1 MNDFCYVNGRIV
13 PVTELALR
21 ADDAG
26 FQLGLSVFDTVLF
39 ENGCFFFLEQH
50 LERLRGGAE
59 DLSIELPPREVQIEA
74 LVSLQRAVD
83 ADSIAMRMTLTRG
96 TSDDGPTFMI
106 TVRPVVRPAAP
117 GIILG
122 IAKDRRMAGDPMS
135 RLKSTN
141 RLPYILAREQ
151 VIREGAW
158 EALFLSHE
166 GDAMEGTISNFF
178 CVSNGLLKTAAV
190 ERGCLPGTIRALL
203 IEELGL
209 HPLKLDGQTVLCEV
223 DRVTDKDLLGA
234 TEMFMTNTTGRILPV
249 SEVRGLG
256 PERAVSR
263 ALPGSSGPVVGALW
277 TRVLALEESYRVVQ
291 LKNGIGAQNG

>member
-1 MNDFCYVNGRIV
+1 LNDLCYVNGRIV
-13 PVTELALR
+13 PVTELVLR

-39 ENGCFFFLEQH
+39 ENGCFYFLEQH
-50 LERLRGGAE
+50 LERLGNGAA

-74 LVSLQRAVD
+74 LVSLQRALGT
-83 ADSIAMRMTLTRG
+83 DSIAMRMTLTRG
-96 TSDDGPTFMI
+96 TSDEGPTFMI
-106 TVRPVVRPAAP
+106 TVRPVVRPSDP

-122 IAKDRRMAGDPMS
+122 IARDRRMAGDPMS

-178 CVSNGLLKTAAV
+178 CVSNGALKTAAV

-203 IEELGL
+203 IDEISSR
-209 HPLKLDGQTVLCEV
+209 PLEVDGQSVGCEV
-223 DRVTDKDLLGA
+223 GRVTEADLLGA
-234 TEMFMTNTTGRILPV
+234 SEMFMTNTTGRILPV

-256 PERAVSR
+256 PERAENR

-277 TRVLALEESYRVVQ
+277 TRVLALEESYRAAQ